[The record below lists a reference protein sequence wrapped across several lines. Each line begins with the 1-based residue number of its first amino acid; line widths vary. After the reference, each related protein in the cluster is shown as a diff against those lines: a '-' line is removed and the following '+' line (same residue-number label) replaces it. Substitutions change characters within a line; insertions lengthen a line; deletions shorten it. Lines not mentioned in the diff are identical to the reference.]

1 MRQAN
6 HRSKASRHCVDAGR
20 ISAYPVGRRDGSP
33 TAVLARRG
41 RAFLRAMATLKD
53 EVVVKKWGWSQEL
66 QRERVMAAQSQ
77 LTIQPAAR
85 MRHA

>member
-1 MRQAN
+1 
-6 HRSKASRHCVDAGR
+6 
-20 ISAYPVGRRDGSP
+20 
-33 TAVLARRG
+33 
-41 RAFLRAMATLKD
+41 MATLKD